1 MAEFYFSAS
10 GRYDKCFRSNG
21 FLAPVKLYDSG
32 ISGTSMLLSQITPE
46 QLTLSVF
53 LVILNV
59 PLFIFGYKKQ
69 SLAFTVY
76 SLYAVSIYSLSAWL
90 ITDVLPI
97 DVSIA
102 SPLAGDDNFRGCRR
116 V

>member
-1 MAEFYFSAS
+1 MRKEKILNEIKTLRWQNFIFLLLAGMINAF
-10 GRYDKCFRSNG
+10 GVTV

-59 PLFIFGYKKQ
+59 PLFIFGYKK
-69 SLAFTVY
+69 
-76 SLYAVSIYSLSAWL
+76 
-90 ITDVLPI
+90 
-97 DVSIA
+97 
-102 SPLAGDDNFRGCRR
+102 
-116 V
+116 

>member
-1 MAEFYFSAS
+1 MTKEKILSELKTLRWHNFIFLLPAGMINAF
-10 GRYDKCFRSNG
+10 GVTV

-59 PLFIFGYKKQ
+59 PLFIFGYILCGKPFPDIKNEE
-69 SLAFTVY
+69 SCSRY
-76 SLYAVSIYSLSAWL
+76 VSPCIY
-90 ITDVLPI
+90 
-97 DVSIA
+97 
-102 SPLAGDDNFRGCRR
+102 DNFRGCRC